1 MITKEQLDEYIAKY
15 NRGEDTGLS
24 DEEYDNLLEEYL
36 KKNGEDKRPFL
47 RTQQTDDVNDAV
59 GTLGK
64 VYGVTKPMRP
74 GQKTYVEWV
83 NTKKINP
90 KAKIIIQPK
99 FDGCSVAYD
108 CNSRRFFTRGD
119 YDNGESVDVTELFI
133 DYFDKNYDTEIT
145 AVKFEAIM
153 AHEIFKD
160 LGLNNRYKRPR
171 DAVAG
176 IITSRNVSLSKFI
189 TLVPLREYS
198 STKPKV
204 SSELCNISI
213 TNAVAS
219 DNDIIQEFIDNKLCD
234 GAIVEF
240 NELHYSIDGVVVSV
254 INNDGEVSDNEIAI
268 KILNNIKETRI
279 INIDY
284 QYGKTGKITPV
295 GILEPVL
302 FDNVIVDHVGL
313 STLDRVSSLGLKYYD
328 TVRIVY
334 NIVPYLLDSYH
345 DGKYPIPL
353 PDKCPICGSPLNLRW
368 LRTVR
373 CTNPNCKGLKIG
385 MIIRYCEQMKMF
397 GVSKATI
404 TKLFDNGYIES
415 ISDLYK
421 LTPERL
427 QLIDGFKEKSATN
440 ICKSI
445 RDASENV
452 SLSRWLGALPF
463 KDISAK
469 KWQTIIEN
477 SFGNDEFKAMNV
489 VKYHLTEGTPESF
502 IDDMISQYSF
512 GISVHTVNA
521 IKEGL
526 SLYWE
531 DICETAKYVTFKITS
546 TIKPIK
552 GRVTLTGTRDK
563 QLTEYLIERGYDV
576 GDFSSKTIAIVVP
589 DKSFT
594 SSTVM
599 KAIASGIPSYTIE
612 EAYERLS

>member
-1 MITKEQLDEYIAKY
+1 M
-15 NRGEDTGLS
+15 
-24 DEEYDNLLEEYL
+24 
-36 KKNGEDKRPFL
+36 
-47 RTQQTDDVNDAV
+47 
-59 GTLGK
+59 
-64 VYGVTKPMRP
+64 
-74 GQKTYVEWV
+74 
-83 NTKKINP
+83 
-90 KAKIIIQPK
+90 
-99 FDGCSVAYD
+99 
-108 CNSRRFFTRGD
+108 
-119 YDNGESVDVTELFI
+119 
-133 DYFDKNYDTEIT
+133 
-145 AVKFEAIM
+145 
-153 AHEIFKD
+153 
-160 LGLNNRYKRPR
+160 
-171 DAVAG
+171 
-176 IITSRNVSLSKFI
+176 
-189 TLVPLREYS
+189 
-198 STKPKV
+198 
-204 SSELCNISI
+204 
-213 TNAVAS
+213 
-219 DNDIIQEFIDNKLCD
+219 
-234 GAIVEF
+234 
-240 NELHYSIDGVVVSV
+240 
-254 INNDGEVSDNEIAI
+254 
-268 KILNNIKETRI
+268 
-279 INIDY
+279 
-284 QYGKTGKITPV
+284 
-295 GILEPVL
+295 EPVL

-353 PDKCPICGSPLNLRW
+353 PDKCPVCGSPLNLRW

-502 IDDMISQYSF
+502 IDDIISQYSF

-563 QLTEYLIERGYDV
+563 KLTEYLIERGYDV

-594 SSTVM
+594 SSKVM